1 MFGFTTIRGR
11 LTASYL
17 VLLILLLVVVGLSAT
32 RFQSLSSNIRGI
44 VDENAALVEL
54 TGELNVN
61 AESLASRL
69 LLLFVL
75 EERDQRVAIYKEID
89 ERNRNMDASLETM
102 TNLVTSEKN
111 KAVVEALKTQRVI
124 YQAALQSTVE
134 ALEFGE
140 LSDAKA
146 QMAGATRDELQTFLN
161 QTEALAESE
170 RNMMQVRQQATLS
183 ESEIAILMI
192 IGVGVFAILIGSV
205 MSVLIT
211 RSIVNPLGKMASLLD
226 YVAKGDLSHS
236 IDIQSKGEIGKL
248 VSSLKSMQSSLGG
261 VISRIDMSAQTVVDS
276 VGNIRMSVIDVQQGS
291 GKQESMAS
299 DIQGSV
305 EELSSGAKTMA
316 EHVSVSRNQ
325 AEAAHDLAK
334 QGKQII
340 NTAAQDITS
349 VAAYIEETSHSVA
362 KLKES
367 ATTVSEFVNDIRN
380 VADQTNLLALNAS
393 IEAARA
399 GEAGRGFAVVA
410 DEVRNLASNTAKV
423 TESIDQ
429 VITSIANLSVQI
441 SDEMEQGQE
450 RMRNGVKQIENVVV
464 PLSQLEKDS
473 EVSLRSLDELSA
485 LAQSQAAEANEI
497 ALHIIQIVDVTVNNS
512 QTSLRLTS
520 LTDALSGSAEQTKQ
534 ATSTFTLP
542 ATS

>member
-32 RFQSLSSNIRGI
+32 RFQSLSGNIRGI

-75 EERDQRVAIYKEID
+75 EERDARVAIYKEID

-111 KAVVEALKTQRVI
+111 KAVVEALKEQRGI

-146 QMAGATRDELQTFLN
+146 QMAGSTRDELQTFLN

-170 RNMMQVRQQATLS
+170 RSMMQIRQQATLS
-183 ESEIAILMI
+183 ESELAILMI
-192 IGVGVFAILIGSV
+192 TGVGIFAVLIGSV

-211 RSIVNPLGKMASLLD
+211 RSIVSPLKKVGSLLD
-226 YVAKGDLSHS
+226 CVARGDLSHA
-236 IDIQSKGEIGKL
+236 IDIQPKGEIGKL
-248 VSSLKSMQSSLGG
+248 VNSLRSMQSSLGG
-261 VISRIDMSAQTVVDS
+261 VIEKIDMSAQTVVDS
-276 VGNIRMSVIDVQQGS
+276 VSDIRMSVTDVQQGS
-291 GKQESMAS
+291 SKQEAMAS

-305 EELSSGAKTMA
+305 EELSSGVKTMA
-316 EHVSVSRNQ
+316 EHVSVSHNQ

-334 QGKQII
+334 HGKQVIGM
-340 NTAAQDITS
+340 AVKDITS
-349 VAAYIEETSHSVA
+349 VAAYMEETALSVT

-367 ATTVSEFVNDIRN
+367 AATVSDFVNNIRGI
-380 VADQTNLLALNAS
+380 AEQTNLLALNAS

-399 GEAGRGFAVVA
+399 GESGRGFSVVA
-410 DEVRNLASNTAKV
+410 DEVRNLANNTSEV
-423 TESIDQ
+423 TASIDQ
-429 VITSIANLSVQI
+429 VITEIGSLSVQI
-441 SDEMEQGQE
+441 SDEMEQGKE
-450 RMRNGVKQIENVVV
+450 RMGNGVKQIENVVV

-473 EVSLRSLDELSA
+473 EASLRSLDELSA

-520 LTDALSGSAEQTKQ
+520 LTDTLSGSAEQTKQ

-542 ATS
+542 ASS